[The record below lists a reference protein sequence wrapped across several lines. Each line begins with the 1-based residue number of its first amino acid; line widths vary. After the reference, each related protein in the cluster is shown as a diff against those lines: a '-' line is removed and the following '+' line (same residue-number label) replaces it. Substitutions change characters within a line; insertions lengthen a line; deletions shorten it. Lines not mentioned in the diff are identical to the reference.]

1 MLILKRGLSVVLFLH
16 CFILRLL
23 FRYIGL
29 LTILTSGFTTTL
41 ILIVARILAFIF
53 LIYPIVILTTEELR
67 MEWASW
73 IAWLLFGLIVLFF
86 HYLAAWNEDIGSW
99 FLDFSNWLSRV
110 PSKLW
115 DE

>member
-1 MLILKRGLSVVLFLH
+1 
-16 CFILRLL
+16 
-23 FRYIGL
+23 
-29 LTILTSGFTTTL
+29 
-41 ILIVARILAFIF
+41 
-53 LIYPIVILTTEELR
+53 

-86 HYLAAWNEDIGSW
+86 HYLAAWNEDLGSW

-110 PSKLW
+110 PSNLW

>member
-1 MLILKRGLSVVLFLH
+1 MLILKRGLSVVLFLP

-23 FRYIGL
+23 FSYIGL

-67 MEWASW
+67 MEWVSW
-73 IAWLLFGLIVLFF
+73 IAWLLFF
-86 HYLAAWNEDIGSW
+86 HYLAAWNEDLGSW

-115 DE
+115 YE